1 MKSKE
6 ILKRMLL
13 MFFIMPLKQIEM
25 YYINDIINGIND
37 QILFVAIPIT

>member
-25 YYINDIINGIND
+25 YYINDIINDIND

>member
-25 YYINDIINGIND
+25 YYINDIFNDIND